1 MITLAVDTSSKA
13 CSCALLRDGMLLGE
27 SYCNNGL
34 THSATLMV
42 LVENTL
48 CAANQSGPRSCFHAK
63 QRVYFTDTKAA
74 PVNVGPGSYT
84 GLRIGLAAVKGM
96 ALAYGTPCVGV
107 STLLSLAYNV
117 LPFEGVVCAA
127 LDARVGQ
134 VFAALF
140 RIAAGKVTRLTE
152 DNAMTL
158 EALGAQ
164 LPDGAMLCGDGA
176 QLVYGRFPEKGLRL
190 SPAALQY
197 QRAAS
202 VALAAEAEGHPAVG
216 AAALKAEYHRK
227 SQAEREREAK
237 QQTEEEKP

>member
-1 MITLAVDTSSKA
+1 MITLGVDTSSKA
-13 CSCALLRDGMLLGE
+13 CSCALLRDGVLLGE

-42 LVENTL
+42 LVENMLKTADL
-48 CAANQSGPRSCFHAK
+48 PFEAIDRLAVS
-63 QRVYFTDTKAA
+63 
-74 PVNVGPGSYT
+74 VGPGSYT

-96 ALAYGTPCVGV
+96 ALAYDTPCVGV

-140 RIAAGKVTRLTE
+140 RIENGRVTRVTA
-152 DNAMTL
+152 DDAMTL
-158 EALGAQ
+158 EALGAL

-176 QLVYGRFPEKGLRL
+176 QLVYGHFTEKRLRL
-190 SPAALQY
+190 SPASLQY

-202 VALAAEAEGHPAVG
+202 VAWAAQTEGYPALSASALA
-216 AAALKAEYHRK
+216 AEYHRK

-237 QQTEEEKP
+237 QQLEE

>member
-1 MITLAVDTSSKA
+1 MIILAVDTSSKA
-13 CSCALLRDGMLLGE
+13 CSCALMRDGLLLGE

-34 THSATLMV
+34 THSSTLMV

-48 CAANQSGPRSCFHAK
+48 RTANLPFKTVDRLA
-63 QRVYFTDTKAA
+63 
-74 PVNVGPGSYT
+74 VNVGPGSYT

-96 ALAYGTPCVGV
+96 ALAHNTPCVGV

-140 RIAAGKVTRLTE
+140 SVNAGRVTRLSE
-152 DNAMTL
+152 DGAMAL
-158 EALGAQ
+158 EVLGAC
-164 LPDGAMLCGDGA
+164 LPDGAMVCGDGA
-176 QLVYGRFPEKGLRL
+176 QLVCGRFPEKDLRAA
-190 SPAALQY
+190 PAALQY

-202 VALAAEAEGHPAVG
+202 VAQAALAAGYPAVS
-216 AAALKAEYHRK
+216 ADALTAQYHRK

-237 QQTEEEKP
+237 QQLEEEKQ

>member
-1 MITLAVDTSSKA
+1 MITLAVDTSSRA
-13 CSCALLRDGMLLGE
+13 CSCALLRDGVLLGE

-34 THSATLMV
+34 THSSTLMV

-48 CAANQSGPRSCFHAK
+48 CTANQPFEAVDRLAVS
-63 QRVYFTDTKAA
+63 
-74 PVNVGPGSYT
+74 VGPGSYT

-134 VFAALF
+134 VYAALF
-140 RIAAGKVTRLTE
+140 RIEAGKVTRLTE
-152 DNAMTL
+152 DGAMTL
-158 EALGAQ
+158 ETLGEQ

-176 QLVYGRFPEKGLRL
+176 QLVYGHFPEKGLRL

-202 VALAAEAEGHPAVG
+202 VALAAETEGCPAVE
-216 AAALKAEYHRK
+216 AAALKVEYHRK

-237 QQTEEEKP
+237 QQMEEEKP

>member
-13 CSCALLRDGMLLGE
+13 CSCALMRDGLLLGE

-34 THSATLMV
+34 THSSTLMV

-48 CAANQSGPRSCFHAK
+48 RAANLPFESVDRLAVS
-63 QRVYFTDTKAA
+63 
-74 PVNVGPGSYT
+74 VGPGSYP
-84 GLRIGLAAVKGM
+84 GLRIGLAAIKGM
-96 ALAYGTPCVGV
+96 ALVHNTPCVGV

-134 VFAALF
+134 VFTALF
-140 RIAAGKVTRLTE
+140 SVKSGKVTRLTE
-152 DNAMTL
+152 DAAMTL
-158 EALGAQ
+158 EALGEH
-164 LPDGAMLCGDGA
+164 LPDGALICGDGA
-176 QLVYGRFPEKGLRL
+176 KLVCERFSEKGLRL
-190 SPAALQY
+190 APAALQY

-202 VALAAEAEGHPAVG
+202 VAQAAISEDYPVVPATE
-216 AAALKAEYHRK
+216 LMAEYHRK

-237 QQTEEEKP
+237 QQLEEEI